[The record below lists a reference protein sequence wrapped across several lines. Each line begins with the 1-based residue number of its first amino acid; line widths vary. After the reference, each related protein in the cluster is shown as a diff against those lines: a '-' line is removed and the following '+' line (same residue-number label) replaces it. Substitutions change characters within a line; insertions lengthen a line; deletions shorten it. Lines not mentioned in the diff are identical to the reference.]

1 MTNVIIYTEMNLL
14 KENLYEIS
22 FLNFFNEMQTVV
34 KCTIAFKAGVEVP
47 VHSIA
52 LGTEIKMTC

>member
-1 MTNVIIYTEMNLL
+1 MTNVIIYTEMNFL

-22 FLNFFNEMQTVV
+22 FLNFFNEMQAVV
-34 KCTIAFKAGVEVP
+34 KCTIVFKAGVEVP

-52 LGTEIKMTC
+52 LGTEIKMIC